1 MCLFLHHFSS
11 VVWRLNVFL
20 ASKFQQENKFK
31 KEKMNKN
38 NPSCPVCW
46 RMLCQFVKAKSIFK
60 TKYQNLMLGG
70 NRQAHLF
77 LPCKITVD
85 TRGTLFQFALD
96 QFLMRTRR
104 TFWYGKHIS
113 QVTLQLRSF
122 SYSQNFWIDC
132 SLLGT
137 LSRIKAVEL
146 SNMHNINLYIFCF
159 QTHNVLYLCIDL

>member
-1 MCLFLHHFSS
+1 MCLFLHHFGS
-11 VVWRLNVFL
+11 VIWRLNVVFNPQNL
-20 ASKFQQENKFK
+20 NRRTSSK

-38 NPSCPVCW
+38 NPTCPVCW

-60 TKYQNLMLGG
+60 TKYQTLMLGG

-85 TRGTLFQFALD
+85 TQGTLFQFALD
-96 QFLMRTRR
+96 QFLMRARR

-113 QVTLQLRSF
+113 QGSLQLRSF
-122 SYSQNFWIDC
+122 SYSQNFCFDC

-137 LSRIKAVEL
+137 LSRIKALE
-146 SNMHNINLYIFCF
+146 
-159 QTHNVLYLCIDL
+159 